1 MIIWESKFEELAK
14 YNADKD
20 KSKYTQEYRRK
31 MLRLQ
36 DEYNARLCDMANIK
50 GCRVL

>member
-20 KSKYTQEYRRK
+20 KTKYTQEYRRK
-31 MLRLQ
+31 MLRMQ
-36 DEYNARLCDMANIK
+36 DEYNNESIEFIR
-50 GCRVL
+50 RRWRQP